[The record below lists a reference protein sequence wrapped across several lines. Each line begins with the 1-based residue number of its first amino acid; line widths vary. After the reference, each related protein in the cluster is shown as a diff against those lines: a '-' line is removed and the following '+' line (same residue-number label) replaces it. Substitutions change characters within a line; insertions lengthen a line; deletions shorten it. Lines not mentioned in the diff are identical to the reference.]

1 MTQTDL
7 QTVGLDVQISGT
19 PILRDVSLSVT
30 RRELAVVIGPSG
42 CGKSTLLR
50 AIAGLRRAS
59 AGQIL
64 LGGEVV
70 DDGMTAAPPE
80 RRRVGWVPQE
90 AALFPHLTVAQNVAF
105 GRGGRG
111 GRGARLARVGGSDG
125 EGSGL
130 ADRDLLDLTG
140 LAALA
145 ERFPDQLSGGQ
156 AQRVA
161 LARALAAQPAV
172 LLLDEPFAALDPTL
186 RGELRDDLRR
196 LLTALDVTALLVTH
210 DQGEALEL
218 ADTLVIL
225 REGQVIQ
232 HAAPERAYQHPATAW
247 AASFLGETVV
257 LEGDAHDHRVETVL
271 GVIPLADPTRGA
283 VRILVRPEQLR
294 LEDVGGHHVAATV
307 TRVRYAGHEARV
319 DLRLDGGAE
328 VLARVPAGA
337 IPRRGDRRGI
347 AVIGEAVVISDDRP
361 AGDPAQ
367 ETRPS
372 ASAAYS
378 SAATVSP
385 SVIRPDA
392 TQSST
397 VDHGTNS

>member
-1 MTQTDL
+1 MTQPTDL
-7 QTVGLDVQISGT
+7 QTVGLDVEINGT

-30 RRELAVVIGPSG
+30 RGELAVIIGPSG

-64 LGGEVV
+64 LRGEVV
-70 DDGMTAAPPE
+70 DDGSTAAPPE

-111 GRGARLARVGGSDG
+111 GRGGRADRAAHPGGAAI

-130 ADRDLLDLTG
+130 ADDDLLELTG

-156 AQRVA
+156 AQRVS
-161 LARALAAQPAV
+161 LARALAAQPTL

-196 LLTALDVTALLVTH
+196 LLTALEVTAVLVTH

-218 ADTLVIL
+218 ADTVVIL

-232 HAAPERAYQHPATAW
+232 HAAPELAYQHPATAW
-247 AASFLGETVV
+247 AASFLGETVF
-257 LEGDAHDHRVETVL
+257 LDGAAHGDRVETVL
-271 GVIPLADPTRGA
+271 GVIPLADPARGA
-283 VRILVRPEQLR
+283 VRVLVRPEQLR
-294 LEDVGGHHVAATV
+294 LDEVGGHHVAATV

-319 DLRLDGGAE
+319 DLRLDGEWTSSRGSRQGRSPSWAT
-328 VLARVPAGA
+328 AAPWRSPG
-337 IPRRGDRRGI
+337 RRSSW
-347 AVIGEAVVISDDRP
+347 IGMRRP
-361 AGDPAQ
+361 AMPV
-367 ETRPS
+367 R
-372 ASAAYS
+372 
-378 SAATVSP
+378 
-385 SVIRPDA
+385 
-392 TQSST
+392 
-397 VDHGTNS
+397 

>member
-247 AASFLGETVV
+247 AASFLG
-257 LEGDAHDHRVETVL
+257 
-271 GVIPLADPTRGA
+271 
-283 VRILVRPEQLR
+283 
-294 LEDVGGHHVAATV
+294 
-307 TRVRYAGHEARV
+307 
-319 DLRLDGGAE
+319 
-328 VLARVPAGA
+328 
-337 IPRRGDRRGI
+337 
-347 AVIGEAVVISDDRP
+347 
-361 AGDPAQ
+361 
-367 ETRPS
+367 
-372 ASAAYS
+372 
-378 SAATVSP
+378 
-385 SVIRPDA
+385 
-392 TQSST
+392 
-397 VDHGTNS
+397 